1 MKVLKTDFIAGA
13 REAEGTVVIIDVFRA
28 FSTACYCLDGG
39 AKRVLPV
46 GDVGEALALK
56 ERLDQPMLIGERG
69 GKKLDGFDF
78 GNSPTELI
86 KADLRLK
93 DIIQTTHAG
102 TQGIVNATRAD
113 EVLTG
118 AFVNARA
125 TANYILKQ
133 SPAIVTLVRMGW
145 QAETPTDEDDLYAEY
160 LESLLLARDFD
171 EQSVFPQLK
180 ASPCAERFFDPA
192 QPWNPSSDF
201 DLCLRLNAFDFV
213 VTARKEA
220 DGLLSLGKVDHESIF
235 TSRISTS
242 LPL

>member
-1 MKVLKTDFIAGA
+1 MKIVKKDFIAGA

-56 ERLDQPMLIGERG
+56 EQLDQPVLVGERG

-78 GNSPTELI
+78 GNSPTALLQV
-86 KADLRLK
+86 DLRGK
-93 DIIQTTHAG
+93 EVIQSTHAG
-102 TQGIVNATRAD
+102 TQGIVTAAHAD
-113 EVLTG
+113 EILTG
-118 AFVNARA
+118 AFVNAKA
-125 TANYILKQ
+125 TAAYIKKKA
-133 SPAIVTLVRMGW
+133 PAIVTLVRMGW

-160 LESLLLARDFD
+160 LESLLLDRDFD

-220 DGLLSLGKVDHESIF
+220 DELLSLGKV
-235 TSRISTS
+235 
-242 LPL
+242 L